1 MKRKFG
7 DVVVDTVVPYMVA
20 TLYALLI
27 LVPIFFVFVSSFK
40 QNAEI
45 FSRPLDFPV
54 KWDLTNYS
62 KLLSPKFKFNF
73 GIAIENSII
82 ITVGAEL
89 LTIILAFPAAYA
101 IARVKTRFS
110 PVFET
115 IFGFGFLIPTFT
127 IMLPT
132 FLLMANLGI
141 LYSRVSLILFYPAA
155 RLPISVMIMASFLR
169 QISSEIENSAIL
181 DGANTFQR
189 IIYIFL
195 PLSAPGIVTVIIL
208 NFIFI
213 WNEFFLALILLNTQ
227 NRTIQ
232 IALSTLRSIQKIDY
246 GMMAA
251 GILLSV
257 LPVLVLFVIFQEKI
271 VQGMMAGAIKE

>member
-7 DVVVDTVVPYMVA
+7 DVVVDTMVPYMVA

-27 LVPIFFVFVSSFK
+27 LIPIYFVFVSSFK
-40 QNAEI
+40 QNSEI
-45 FSRPLDFPV
+45 FSSPLAFPI
-54 KWDLTNYS
+54 KWDLINYS
-62 KLLSPKFKFNF
+62 KLLDPKFKFNF
-73 GIAIENSII
+73 GFAIENSIM
-82 ITVGAEL
+82 ITIGAEL

-101 IARVKTRFS
+101 IARVKTRLS
-110 PVFET
+110 PLFET

-132 FLLMANLGI
+132 FLLMADLGI

-189 IIYIFL
+189 IIHIFL

-213 WNEFFLALILLNTQ
+213 WNEFFLALILLNTR

-251 GILLSV
+251 GIMLSV
-257 LPVLVLFVIFQEKI
+257 LPVLILFVIFQEKI
-271 VQGMMAGAIKE
+271 IKGMMAGAIKE